1 MSIISVL
8 KGFIEDLIG
17 EKESDGWEYIG
28 EIDALF
34 DTKKGDIPPWII
46 RYIEDIYKKQ
56 SDPHN
61 HTIPGSSLGLMDF
74 YPEGGR
80 SGYKLEFRGQGGST
94 VYIYKLKGI
103 ENDLTDYEKDY

>member
-17 EKESDGWEYIG
+17 EKESNGWEYIG
-28 EIDALF
+28 EISYGE
-34 DTKKGDIPPWII
+34 KKGDIPSWIS
-46 RYIEDIYKKQ
+46 RFIEDIYKKQ

-74 YPEGGR
+74 YPEGR
-80 SGYKLEFRGQGGST
+80 HFRYKLEFRGQGGPI
-94 VYIYKLKGI
+94 VYISRKRK
-103 ENDLTDYEKDY
+103 